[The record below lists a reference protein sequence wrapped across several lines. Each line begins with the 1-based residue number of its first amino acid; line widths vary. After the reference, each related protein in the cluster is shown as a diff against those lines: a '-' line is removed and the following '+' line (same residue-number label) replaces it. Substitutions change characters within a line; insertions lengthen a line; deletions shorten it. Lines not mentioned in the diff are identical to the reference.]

1 MTNSIGR
8 MKKRATHFLK
18 LFVFLSAA
26 LLGDAAFRVNAQPTG
41 DRSSA
46 EKIRLMA
53 DNAPRVLVPV
63 KESMPKLAEKERRQ
77 LEKLLADARSQ
88 AGIGAR
94 MKLISARLL
103 GSPYIVQPLKGSL
116 TEPEEFVA
124 RLDGFDC
131 VTYIE
136 TVLALAGAQDVNGFL
151 KRLRTLRY
159 ADGEVAYAT
168 RLHYTTDW
176 SKANIQRGYLQ
187 DVTQGA
193 DTVARTKVLS
203 SLAGFQ
209 PRAESF
215 RFFPQIRLNSIK
227 ETLQDGDLI
236 YFVSARQGLDT
247 YHVGL
252 LFWADGQLI
261 MRHAARSKGQVV
273 EQPLA
278 EFIKANR
285 MSGFIVARPLEHK

>member
-18 LFVFLSAA
+18 LFVFLIPVVIGGAA
-26 LLGDAAFRVNAQPTG
+26 VRANALSVGVALP
-41 DRSSA
+41 A
-46 EKIRLMA
+46 EKIRLMT
-53 DNAPRVLVPV
+53 DKTPNVLVPV
-63 KESMPKLAEKERRQ
+63 KDPTPKLAEKERRQ
-77 LEKLLADARSQ
+77 IEKLIADARSQ
-88 AGIGAR
+88 DGIGAR

-103 GSPYIVQPLKGSL
+103 GSPYIVHPLKGSL
-116 TEPEEFVA
+116 TEPEEFVV
-124 RLDGFDC
+124 RMDGFDC

-136 TVLALAGAQDVNGFL
+136 TVLALAGAQDVNSFL
-151 KRLRTLRY
+151 KKLRTLRY
-159 ADGEVAYAT
+159 ADGEVSYAT

-193 DTVARTKVLS
+193 DTVTRTKVLS
-203 SLAGFQ
+203 RLAGFQ

-215 RFFPQIRLNSIK
+215 RFFPKAKLAAIS

-236 YFVSARQGLDT
+236 YFISARQGLDT

-252 LFWADGQLI
+252 VFWESDRLI
-261 MRHAARSKGQVV
+261 IRHAARSKGKVV

-278 EFIKANR
+278 EFIKVNR
-285 MSGFIVARPLEHK
+285 MAGFIVARPLEHK

>member
-1 MTNSIGR
+1 MKNSIGKMNELVACFLALFGLLILIAPSR
-8 MKKRATHFLK
+8 VVFRA
-18 LFVFLSAA
+18 
-26 LLGDAAFRVNAQPTG
+26 DAQPR
-41 DRSSA
+41 D
-46 EKIRLMA
+46 
-53 DNAPRVLVPV
+53 
-63 KESMPKLAEKERRQ
+63 LAEKKLSVSDEMPKVSTTEKNTALNLAEKDRRQ
-77 LEKLLADARSQ
+77 IEKLIADARSQ
-88 AGIGAR
+88 DGIGAK

-103 GSPYIVQPLKGSL
+103 GLSYIVQPLKGSL
-116 TEPEEFVA
+116 TTPEEFVV

-136 TVLALAGAQDVNGFL
+136 TVLALAGAQDVNSFL
-151 KRLRTLRY
+151 NRLRTLRY
-159 ADGEVAYAT
+159 ANGEVSYAT

-193 DTVARTKVLS
+193 ETVERTKVLS
-203 SLAGFQ
+203 KLAGFQ
-209 PRAESF
+209 SRTESF
-215 RFFPQIRLNSIK
+215 RFFPKAQLNAIK

-252 LFWADGQLI
+252 LLWVGDQLV
-261 MRHAARSKGQVV
+261 MRHAARSQHKAV

-278 EFIKANR
+278 DFIKANR

>member
-1 MTNSIGR
+1 MKNSIGKMNELVACFLALFSLLILIAPSR
-8 MKKRATHFLK
+8 VVFRA
-18 LFVFLSAA
+18 
-26 LLGDAAFRVNAQPTG
+26 DAQPR
-41 DRSSA
+41 D
-46 EKIRLMA
+46 
-53 DNAPRVLVPV
+53 
-63 KESMPKLAEKERRQ
+63 LAEKKLSVSDEMPKVSTTEKNTALNLAEKDRRQ
-77 LEKLLADARSQ
+77 IEKLIADARSQ
-88 AGIGAR
+88 DGIGAK

-103 GSPYIVQPLKGSL
+103 GLPYIVQPLKGSL
-116 TEPEEFVA
+116 TTPEEFVV

-136 TVLALAGAQDVNGFL
+136 TVLALAGAKNVDNFVN
-151 KRLRTLRY
+151 RLRTLRY
-159 ADGEVAYAT
+159 ANGEVSYAT

-176 SKANIQRGYLQ
+176 SRANIQRGYLQ

-193 DTVARTKVLS
+193 DTVERTKVLS
-203 SLAGFQ
+203 KLPGFQ

-215 RFFPQIRLNSIK
+215 RFFPKTKLNAIK

-236 YFVSARQGLDT
+236 YFVSAREGLDT

-252 LFWADGQLI
+252 LFWQGGQLV
-261 MRHAARSKGQVV
+261 MRHAARSQHKVV
-273 EQPLA
+273 EQSLA

>member
-1 MTNSIGR
+1 MKNSIGK
-8 MKKRATHFLK
+8 MKKLVAYL
-18 LFVFLSAA
+18 LA
-26 LLGDAAFRVNAQPTG
+26 LLIPIVPGCAIFRVAAQPI
-41 DRSSA
+41 SVA
-46 EKIRLMA
+46 EKRLLVSDEMA
-53 DNAPRVLVPV
+53 KVSITDKNTALN
-63 KESMPKLAEKERRQ
+63 LAEKDRRQ
-77 LEKLLADARSQ
+77 LEKLIADARSQ
-88 AGIGAR
+88 NGIGEK

-103 GSPYIVQPLKGSL
+103 GAPYIVQPLKGSL
-116 TEPEEFVA
+116 TTPEEFVV

-136 TVLALAGAQDVNGFL
+136 TVLALAGAKDVNSFL
-151 KRLRTLRY
+151 NRLRTLRY
-159 ADGEVAYAT
+159 VNGEVSYAT

-193 DTVARTKVLS
+193 DTVVRTKVLS
-203 SLAGFQ
+203 KLTGFR

-215 RFFPQIRLNSIK
+215 RFFPKAKLTAIK

-252 LFWADGQLI
+252 LFWEGDQLV
-261 MRHAARSKGQVV
+261 MRHAARSQHKVV

>member
-1 MTNSIGR
+1 MMNPIGR
-8 MKKRATHFLK
+8 MKKLATHFLA
-18 LFVFLSAA
+18 LFSLLSLALPDSAA
-26 LLGDAAFRVNAQPTG
+26 ALPNDTAPSAKKRLLMTLESPNISV
-41 DRSSA
+41 
-46 EKIRLMA
+46 K
-53 DNAPRVLVPV
+53 DNAPNLT
-63 KESMPKLAEKERRQ
+63 EQDRRQ
-77 LEKLLADARSQ
+77 IERLIAHARSQ
-88 AGIGAR
+88 NGIGAK

-103 GSPYIVQPLKGSL
+103 GAPYIVQPLKGSL
-116 TEPEEFVA
+116 TEPEEFVV

-136 TVLALAGAQDVNGFL
+136 TVLALAGALDVNSFL
-151 KRLRTLRY
+151 NRLRTLRY
-159 ADGEVAYAT
+159 ANGEVSYAT

-187 DVTQGA
+187 DVTLGA

-203 SLAGFQ
+203 KLAGFQ

-215 RFFPQIRLNSIK
+215 RFYPKTKLNAVK

-252 LFWADGQLI
+252 LFWEGDRLV
-261 MRHAARSKGQVV
+261 MRHAARSQHKVV
-273 EQPLA
+273 EQPLT